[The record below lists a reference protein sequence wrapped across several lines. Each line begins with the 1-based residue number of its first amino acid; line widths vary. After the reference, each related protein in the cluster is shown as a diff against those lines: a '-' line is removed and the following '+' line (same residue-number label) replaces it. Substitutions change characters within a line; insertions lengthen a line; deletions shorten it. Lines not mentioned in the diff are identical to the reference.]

1 LPTQYLVWNPSN
13 LAGRSVLSVN
23 AEQWQFARF
32 GEQMSFAK
40 RRRMNQAADKFGR
53 SDFGTALT
61 ESAEQNWRYIPHT
74 RWNPVHTFKCR

>member
-1 LPTQYLVWNPSN
+1 
-13 LAGRSVLSVN
+13 VLSVN

-53 SDFGTALT
+53 SDFETALM
-61 ESAEQNWRYIPHT
+61 ESAKRN
-74 RWNPVHTFKCR
+74 